1 MEVKLRVADPAGNI
15 TIFVTSPVER
25 NLYAKVA
32 NELLAIKEFR
42 GEQVGFIERHEDGSS
57 HMEMMGGEFCGNATR
72 SFGYL
77 LGKEQE
83 PKDAYKKTVTVDVS
97 GSSKKL
103 DVEVDYEAGTSKT
116 MMPLPEK
123 IEEVETAQYGSYPM
137 VVFDGINHVIVKGP
151 RREDVFVQAVLEA
164 AMAKHKCD
172 ACGIMFLEPSADG
185 MEKRYRMTPVVYVEE
200 TGSLVWESSCGSGS
214 MATAVY
220 LSKQKNDGK
229 YVYILKQ
236 PGGIIEATVVK
247 ENGKTVECK
256 MGGPVSVSLE
266 KTVEVKV

>member
-83 PKDAYKKTVTVDVS
+83 SKDAYKKTRS
-97 GSSKKL
+97 
-103 DVEVDYEAGTSKT
+103 EEHTSE
-116 MMPLPEK
+116 L
-123 IEEVETAQYGSYPM
+123 QS
-137 VVFDGINHVIVKGP
+137 
-151 RREDVFVQAVLEA
+151 R
-164 AMAKHKCD
+164 
-172 ACGIMFLEPSADG
+172 
-185 MEKRYRMTPVVYVEE
+185 
-200 TGSLVWESSCGSGS
+200 
-214 MATAVY
+214 
-220 LSKQKNDGK
+220 
-229 YVYILKQ
+229 
-236 PGGIIEATVVK
+236 
-247 ENGKTVECK
+247 
-256 MGGPVSVSLE
+256 
-266 KTVEVKV
+266 

>member
-83 PKDAYKKTVTVDVS
+83 SKDAYKKTVTVDVS
-97 GSSKKL
+97 GSSEKL
-103 DVEVDYEAGTSKT
+103 DVEVDYET
-116 MMPLPEK
+116 
-123 IEEVETAQYGSYPM
+123 
-137 VVFDGINHVIVKGP
+137 
-151 RREDVFVQAVLEA
+151 
-164 AMAKHKCD
+164 
-172 ACGIMFLEPSADG
+172 
-185 MEKRYRMTPVVYVEE
+185 
-200 TGSLVWESSCGSGS
+200 
-214 MATAVY
+214 
-220 LSKQKNDGK
+220 GK
-229 YVYILKQ
+229 YYKASIAEQMKGKELYRRCLKLQ
-236 PGGIIEATVVK
+236 WQNINVMR
-247 ENGKTVECK
+247 VELC
-256 MGGPVSVSLE
+256 S
-266 KTVEVKV
+266 

>member
-83 PKDAYKKTVTVDVS
+83 SKDAYKKTVTVDVS
-97 GSSKKL
+97 GSSEKL

-151 RREDVFVQAVLEA
+151 RREDAFVQAVLEA

-172 ACGIMFLEPSADG
+172 
-185 MEKRYRMTPVVYVEE
+185 YV
-200 TGSLVWESSCGSGS
+200 LRAKCRW
-214 MATAVY
+214 
-220 LSKQKNDGK
+220 
-229 YVYILKQ
+229 
-236 PGGIIEATVVK
+236 
-247 ENGKTVECK
+247 NGKTLPDDTGCLCRRNRFSC
-256 MGGPVSVSLE
+256 MGKQLWKRKYGNGGLFKQTE
-266 KTVEVKV
+266 E

>member
-1 MEVKLRVADPAGNI
+1 
-15 TIFVTSPVER
+15 
-25 NLYAKVA
+25 
-32 NELLAIKEFR
+32 
-42 GEQVGFIERHEDGSS
+42 
-57 HMEMMGGEFCGNATR
+57 
-72 SFGYL
+72 
-77 LGKEQE
+77 
-83 PKDAYKKTVTVDVS
+83 
-97 GSSKKL
+97 
-103 DVEVDYEAGTSKT
+103 
-116 MMPLPEK
+116 
-123 IEEVETAQYGSYPM
+123 M

-151 RREDVFVQAVLEA
+151 RREDAFVQAVLEA

>member
-1 MEVKLRVADPAGNI
+1 MIKKRVKGHNKRLYKKKSLFFS
-15 TIFVTSPVER
+15 IF
-25 NLYAKVA
+25 
-32 NELLAIKEFR
+32 LAILGGVATYYFSGRSLKPLKEF
-42 GEQVGFIERHEDGSS
+42 S
-57 HMEMMGGEFCGNATR
+57 
-72 SFGYL
+72 
-77 LGKEQE
+77 
-83 PKDAYKKTVTVDVS
+83 
-97 GSSKKL
+97 
-103 DVEVDYEAGTSKT
+103 
-116 MMPLPEK
+116 EK

-151 RREDVFVQAVLEA
+151 RREDAFVQAVLEA

>member
-1 MEVKLRVADPAGNI
+1 MR
-15 TIFVTSPVER
+15 
-25 NLYAKVA
+25 
-32 NELLAIKEFR
+32 
-42 GEQVGFIERHEDGSS
+42 Q
-57 HMEMMGGEFCGNATR
+57 
-72 SFGYL
+72 
-77 LGKEQE
+77 
-83 PKDAYKKTVTVDVS
+83 
-97 GSSKKL
+97 
-103 DVEVDYEAGTSKT
+103 
-116 MMPLPEK
+116 LPEK

-151 RREDVFVQAVLEA
+151 RREDAFVQAVLEA

>member
-57 HMEMMGGEFCGNATR
+57 HMEMIGWR
-72 SFGYL
+72 SFVEMQPEVL
-77 LGKEQE
+77 AICLERSKSQRT
-83 PKDAYKKTVTVDVS
+83 PTKKTVTVDVS
-97 GSSKKL
+97 GSSEKL

-151 RREDVFVQAVLEA
+151 RREDAFVQAVLEA

-229 YVYILKQ
+229 YVYSF
-236 PGGIIEATVVK
+236 
-247 ENGKTVECK
+247 KTAR
-256 MGGPVSVSLE
+256 GNY
-266 KTVEVKV
+266 

>member
-42 GEQVGFIERHEDGSS
+42 GEQVGFIERHEDGSR

-151 RREDVFVQAVLEA
+151 RREDAFVQAVLEA

-185 MEKRYRMTPVVYVEE
+185 MEK
-200 TGSLVWESSCGSGS
+200 SSCGSGS